1 MELHEEI
8 RRARKDLDLSQA
20 RLAELCRIQR
30 RQLSILENGGNVTL
44 NTLRKVISFLP
55 NLKEFTFEQIRMKP
69 QYIDIPPFDW
79 GNFNFVM
86 LNFMKSMD
94 ELTKAVNRYLQAGN
108 AEVQTDPE
116 GVTEKTERLAREL
129 VEIMAKALKE
139 GPIWK
144 DPADEDNERHQR
156 KARRR
161 PRKKA

>member
-20 RLAELCRIQR
+20 RLAELCGIQR

-86 LNFMKSMD
+86 LNFMKAMD
-94 ELTKAVNRYLQAGN
+94 ELTKAVNRYLQAG
-108 AEVQTDPE
+108 
-116 GVTEKTERLAREL
+116 
-129 VEIMAKALKE
+129 
-139 GPIWK
+139 
-144 DPADEDNERHQR
+144 
-156 KARRR
+156 RR
-161 PRKKA
+161 